1 MRIEEIKLTFSTL
14 FLIAAIQYTY
24 ITYLGYNALPFIARS
39 EILLA
44 PLLPLF
50 VGYVSSLFLASSPS
64 TLYELCSFS
73 PKPSTDTLYL
83 AQPWSPYTIYI
94 WSNVL

>member
-1 MRIEEIKLTFSTL
+1 MRIEEIKLMSSTL

-50 VGYVSSLFLASSPS
+50 VGYVSSLFFLLLSPS
-64 TLYELCSFS
+64 STNSVLS
-73 PKPSTDTLYL
+73 PS
-83 AQPWSPYTIYI
+83 
-94 WSNVL
+94 